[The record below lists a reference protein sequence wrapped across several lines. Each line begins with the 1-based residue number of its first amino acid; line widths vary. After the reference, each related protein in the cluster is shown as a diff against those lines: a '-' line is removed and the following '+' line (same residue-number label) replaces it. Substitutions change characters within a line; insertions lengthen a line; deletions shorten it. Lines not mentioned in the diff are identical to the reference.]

1 MVWVDA
7 PCIFVRIDATAMR
20 LRGTTMQWAKL
31 CSLAAF
37 VLALVFSADAR
48 ADNALLQ
55 KIDSELNKWKTL
67 DYSYKIVTTKDGD
80 DDSSV
85 LSLRMRM
92 QYTGSHNK
100 QLIEISEPAD
110 MKGTKVL
117 TLAPTEMYIYL
128 PAFKK
133 IRRIASHVT
142 EQGFLGTALSQRDL
156 TLTRY
161 ADKYDASQKTE
172 ADGKITLTLKGKN
185 DQAPYP
191 KIVLVVDDKK
201 LLPSSIKYFS
211 DDDKHVKTETRTQY
225 RCSKDY
231 CTPGAM
237 KIEDHAAGV
246 KSILYLKDYTINPKL
261 EDSLFSKRSL
271 K

>member
-1 MVWVDA
+1 
-7 PCIFVRIDATAMR
+7 
-20 LRGTTMQWAKL
+20 MQLAKL
-31 CSLAAF
+31 CGLAVF
-37 VLALVFSADAR
+37 VLALLSGGTVR

-55 KIDSELNKWKTL
+55 KIDAELNKWKTL
-67 DYSYKIVTTKDGD
+67 DYSYKIVTTKQGD
-80 DDSSV
+80 DDAGV

-92 QYTGSHNK
+92 QYTGAHNK
-100 QLIEISEPAD
+100 QLIEIFEPAD

-161 ADKYDASQKTE
+161 SDKYDASDKSA
-172 ADGKITLTLKGKN
+172 ADGKITLTLKGKTEE
-185 DQAPYP
+185 APYP
-191 KIVLVVDDKK
+191 KIVLTVDENK
-201 LLPSSIKYFS
+201 LLPSTIKYFN
-211 DDDKHVKTETRTQY
+211 DEGKHVKTETRTQY

-261 EDSLFSKRSL
+261 EDGLFSKRSL